1 MATLTIIICILCI
14 LMHTSPHA
22 SLVWNCT
29 NKLLQPKIG
38 TLGTYN
44 YYLHKL
50 PVSIQ
55 FEVKALKNS
64 VKFSLKILAF
74 QSFL

>member
-1 MATLTIIICILCI
+1 MATLTIIICI

-29 NKLLQPKIG
+29 NKLQPKIG

-50 PVSIQ
+50 PVRIQ
-55 FEVKALKNS
+55 FEVKALKNR
-64 VKFSLKILAF
+64 VKCSLKNI
-74 QSFL
+74 SFSKFF